1 MSDADAPTGR
11 VGVVIVAG
19 GSGSRLGAAEPKAF
33 VRVAGRTLLS
43 YAVERVAQVP
53 GLASLVM
60 VAPATHLDAA
70 RADLIPLAS
79 ADLVAVGARSA
90 DAAVVA
96 GGAERS
102 DSVRIGLERLDPA
115 CDLIVI
121 HDAARCL
128 TPAAVFE
135 RVIAAVRG
143 GAAGAVPGLPVVDT
157 IKVVDGEGVIT
168 GTPDRATLWAVQTP
182 QGFDATVLRTAYA
195 SGLTATD
202 DAALVE
208 AIGHHVRVV
217 EGDPLAF
224 KITTPDD
231 LARAELLVR
240 ALP

>member
-90 DAAVVA
+90 EAAVVA

-128 TPAAVFE
+128 TPVAVFE

-143 GAAGAVPGLPVVDT
+143 GAAGA
-157 IKVVDGEGVIT
+157 
-168 GTPDRATLWAVQTP
+168 
-182 QGFDATVLRTAYA
+182 QGD
-195 SGLTATD
+195 
-202 DAALVE
+202 E
-208 AIGHHVRVV
+208 
-217 EGDPLAF
+217 
-224 KITTPDD
+224 
-231 LARAELLVR
+231 
-240 ALP
+240 